1 MGIAA
6 DGRVER
12 VSAEEAP
19 LRLGLGLDL
28 AGRCGGAPPTTADRN
43 PVANGPAGWGDG
55 AGTGARPP
63 GGGHG
68 TGGRPPGGPS
78 GRG

>member
-28 AGRCGGAPPTTADRN
+28 AADAADLRRRRRTGTRWRTGRRAGAT
-43 PVANGPAGWGDG
+43 GPGRAP
-55 AGTGARPP
+55 RPP